1 MAERVFV
8 LPDLGEGLEE
18 ADIATWLVREGD
30 VVTRNQPIAE
40 VETAKATV
48 EIPSPYAGRI
58 VRLHAAAGESL
69 AVGAPFV
76 TFEVEG
82 EAAAAAAPPQTAA
95 PATPAAAAAAAHP
108 STAAPSGD
116 GASTTP
122 AVRRL
127 AKDLGVD
134 LASLTGSGPG
144 GRITRE
150 DVEAAAGTTGHAA
163 AEGGDGADD
172 EIVPLSPVRRAVA
185 AAMTKA
191 AAIPQ
196 VTTFRTL
203 DATALETFRADLGIS
218 PLPVF
223 VRALAEICAAHPTIN
238 ASWSDDGIRMHRH
251 VHVGVATATERGL
264 VVPVVADA
272 QDRGIADIA
281 EEIRRLAAAAREGS
295 VQGGRATISVS
306 NTGSYGSEAGTPL
319 LNPPN
324 AVTIALGVI
333 QPRALV
339 VDGRVEARPAATL
352 SATFDHRVLD
362 GADLGRALGDLV
374 ALLQDPARLAALPR

>member
-1 MAERVFV
+1 MPERVFL

-18 ADIATWLVREGD
+18 ADVATWLVREGD

-58 VRLHAAAGESL
+58 VRLHVGAGASL

-76 TFEVEG
+76 TFDVEG
-82 EAAAAAAPPQTAA
+82 QGSDAAAPQGTP
-95 PATPAAAAAAAHP
+95 PATIAAAGAAA
-108 STAAPSGD
+108 STGVTTGSD
-116 GASTTP
+116 GASATP

-134 LASLTGSGPG
+134 LASVTGSGPG

-150 DVEAAAGTTGHAA
+150 DVEAAAGPRPTTSA
-163 AEGGDGADD
+163 GGDVADD
-172 EIVPLSPVRRAVA
+172 EVVPLTPVRRAVA
-185 AAMTKA
+185 AAMSTA

-203 DATALETFRADLGIS
+203 DATALEDFRSQIGTS
-218 PLPVF
+218 PLPIF
-223 VRALAEICAAHPTIN
+223 VRALAGICAAHPTIN
-238 ASWSDDGIRMHRH
+238 ASWSDDGIRLHRR

-272 QDRGIADIA
+272 QERGIADIA
-281 EEIRRLAAAAREGS
+281 EEIRRLAASAREGS

-339 VDGRVEARPAATL
+339 VDGRVEARPAATI

-362 GADLGRALGDLV
+362 GADLGRALGDLID
-374 ALLQDPARLAALPR
+374 LLQDPARLAALPR